1 MATILTTTYAASA
14 TVFASTDLDSL
25 ASSGTLV
32 AGFESNVIDNTTNM
46 YIDALLSGRF
56 KANNTAPT
64 AGQIA
69 VYVGAV
75 LNDTPTYPDVFDGT
89 ASTETV
95 TSADIR
101 NSILRL
107 AAVITTD
114 TTSNRIYEFAPV
126 SVASLFGGVLPQ
138 KWFVFVTHSMVQAL
152 NATASNGGQC
162 WYQGIKYTS
171 T

>member
-1 MATILTTTYAASA
+1 MTGFVPVYGASVA
-14 TVFASTDLDSL
+14 VFGANDLDSL
-25 ASSGTLV
+25 ASSSTLL
-32 AGFESNVIDNTTNM
+32 AGFESGVITNTAN
-46 YIDALLSGRF
+46 DVLLAGRF

-89 ASTETV
+89 GSTETV

-101 NSILRL
+101 NSILRNV
-107 AAVITTD
+107 AVITTD

-126 SVASLFGGVLPQ
+126 GIASLFGGTMPQ
-138 KWFVFVTHSMVQAL
+138 KWWVFVTHSMVQAL
-152 NATASNGGQC
+152 NATAGNGGQC
-162 WYQGIKYTS
+162 WYTPVTYPA
-171 T
+171 